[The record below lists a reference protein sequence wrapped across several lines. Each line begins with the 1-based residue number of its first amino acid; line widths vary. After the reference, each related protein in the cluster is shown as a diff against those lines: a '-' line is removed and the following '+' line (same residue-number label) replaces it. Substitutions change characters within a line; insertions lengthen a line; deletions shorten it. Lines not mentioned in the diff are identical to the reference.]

1 MGGEFALRGVAVPD
15 ACHGELESKL
25 LTSEASMS
33 KDRHRYKS
41 QSGGVKAGRGSDFAQ
56 DVVDAGDCGLGQLRA
71 EDWRV

>member
-1 MGGEFALRGVAVPD
+1 
-15 ACHGELESKL
+15 L

-56 DVVDAGDCGLGQLRA
+56 DVVDAGDCGLGQWRA
-71 EDWRV
+71 EGWKV